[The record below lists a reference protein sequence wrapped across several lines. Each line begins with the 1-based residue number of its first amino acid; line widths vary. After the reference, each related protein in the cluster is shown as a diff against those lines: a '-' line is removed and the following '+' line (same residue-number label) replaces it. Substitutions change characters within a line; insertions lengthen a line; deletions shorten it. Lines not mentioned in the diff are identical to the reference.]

1 MKKSFIALT
10 LTLLLLV
17 TLFTVPAFAEKAPGC
32 IHTACAEPE
41 CKLICGMNEHLHT
54 DDCLAIDGEG
64 NSVYIAEEVC
74 GKICHVHSEVGGTC
88 YSLTC
93 TDTNAT
99 HTHDENCWTISCEKE
114 PHEHAGTCNNYLPV
128 YTCQQEEHEHTN
140 DCYECG
146 HVCGEDCG
154 VVPEEPEQPANN
166 GGTQYYPDYD
176 ENPAPVES
184 ETPVYVADEDASPKT
199 GDPVSV
205 AALVALMAAAAA
217 CVAFAA
223 RKVRG

>member
-1 MKKSFIALT
+1 MKKSFIA

-64 NSVYIAEEVC
+64 NPVYIAEEVC
-74 GKICHVHSEVGGTC
+74 GKICHVHSEVEGTC

-114 PHEHAGTCNNYLPV
+114 PHEHVGTCYNYLPV

-140 DCYECG
+140 DCY
-146 HVCGEDCG
+146 
-154 VVPEEPEQPANN
+154 
-166 GGTQYYPDYD
+166 
-176 ENPAPVES
+176 
-184 ETPVYVADEDASPKT
+184 
-199 GDPVSV
+199 
-205 AALVALMAAAAA
+205 
-217 CVAFAA
+217 
-223 RKVRG
+223 

>member
-17 TLFTVPAFAEKAPGC
+17 SLFTVPAFAESC
-32 IHTACAEPE
+32 IHTTCSEPE

-64 NSVYIAEEVC
+64 NPVYIEELEC
-74 GKICHVHSEVGGTC
+74 SKISHEHSEVGGTC
-88 YSLTC
+88 YTLTC

-99 HTHDENCWTISCEKE
+99 HTHGENCYELSCEKE
-114 PHEHAGTCNNYLPV
+114 PHKHVGTCYNYLPV
-128 YTCQQEEHEHTN
+128 YICQQEEHEHTN

-176 ENPAPVES
+176 EKPAAPAAPV
-184 ETPVYVADEDASPKT
+184 VVDEAVSPKT

-217 CVAFAA
+217 CAAFAA